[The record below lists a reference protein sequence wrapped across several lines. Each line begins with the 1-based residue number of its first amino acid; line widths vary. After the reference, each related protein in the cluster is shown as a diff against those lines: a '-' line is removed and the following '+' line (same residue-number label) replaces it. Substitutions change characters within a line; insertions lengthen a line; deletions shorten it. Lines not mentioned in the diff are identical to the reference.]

1 VALACVDNNPSN
13 LALIINVHEN
23 AEQGNWMCGGV
34 SGEGITTRSK
44 DLHG

>member
-1 VALACVDNNPSN
+1 MALAYVDNDLLDPV
-13 LALIINVHEN
+13 LIIIVYEN